1 MSAKIKENKNSINIV
16 VSDNFNKSEF
26 IINSDKMT
34 AKVNK
39 IH

>member
-1 MSAKIKENKNSINIV
+1 MSAKIKENKNSINIA
-16 VSDNFNKSEF
+16 VSNNFNESELT
-26 IINSDKMT
+26 INSDKMT